1 MPPVLRKPKGV
12 WVLVLAALLAAVAP
26 AGAQKADELRAAVVL
41 GVGQATGAGP
51 AAAREA
57 AIADAMLRAVAAALV
72 ERLPP
77 ERLAEAFRRVN
88 DELLGRP
95 GDFVQDYRL
104 LAETH
109 AGREHRVLLQV
120 TLNERLLRE
129 RLQEAGLAA
138 AAPGTAAASPR
149 PILLR
154 VVGEAPLAH
163 VVRFRRAL
171 LELPGVEG
179 LQVREIRGNETA
191 LEVSFRG
198 GAEDLALR
206 IAAMA
211 FDAFTVSV
219 AEKAEDALRVVLA
232 PR

>member
-1 MPPVLRKPKGV
+1 MPPVLRKPAGV

-26 AGAQKADELRAAVVL
+26 AGAQKADELRTAVVL

-138 AAPGTAAASPR
+138 APGTAAASPR

-154 VVGEAPLAH
+154 VVGEAPLAYA
-163 VVRFRRAL
+163 VRFRRAL

-198 GAEDLALR
+198 GVEDLALR

-219 AEKAEDALRVVLA
+219 TEKAEDALRVVLA

>member
-1 MPPVLRKPKGV
+1 MPPVFGMPERA
-12 WVLVLAALLAAVAP
+12 WVLFLATLLAVAAP
-26 AGAQKADELRAAVVL
+26 AGAQKAEDLRTVVAL
-41 GVGQATGAGP
+41 GAGPTAGAGP

-57 AIADAMLRAVAAALV
+57 AIADAMLRAVAAAAI

-77 ERLAEAFRRVN
+77 ERLAEGFRRVN
-88 DELLGRP
+88 DEVLSRP

-104 LAETH
+104 LAEAP

-129 RLQEAGLAA
+129 RLLAAGLAA
-138 AAPGTAAASPR
+138 AEGAAPAAPR
-149 PILLR
+149 PILLQ
-154 VVGEAPLAH
+154 VEAGAALAH
-163 VVRFRRAL
+163 FVRFRRAL

-179 LQVREIRGNETA
+179 LQVREIRGVETA

-198 GAEDLALR
+198 GVEDLAQRL
-206 IAAMA
+206 AAMA
-211 FDAFTVSV
+211 FEAFTVSV
-219 AEKAEDALRVVLA
+219 AQAAEEGGLRVVLA